1 MGNFRHTCILA
12 STAFAL
18 LLMAA
23 PSAVAQIAGGSDRLS
38 ATFDERY
45 PEEPGAQ
52 PPSPSPAKAPEV
64 KTPQSNLPETK
75 SLPGTRTLPE
85 TLPETKSLT
94 QTKTLPPARA
104 PEIGEERAV
113 PRHMAQNVAQA
124 RAASSKRPRARVV
137 VEPRSF
143 LDAGTEVLPGQR
155 KFLDYAFPPTHTP
168 MDVVQNT
175 GGRVGW
181 HNSPLPGPF
190 FPSQY

>member
-1 MGNFRHTCILA
+1 MAKGGIMRDLRHTCILA

-18 LLMAA
+18 LLTAA

-52 PPSPSPAKAPEV
+52 PPSPSRAKAPEV
-64 KTPQSNLPETK
+64 KTPQSN
-75 SLPGTRTLPE
+75 
-85 TLPETKSLT
+85 LPETKSLT

-104 PEIGEERAV
+104 PEVSEEPAV

>member
-1 MGNFRHTCILA
+1 MSGFGRTCILTSA
-12 STAFAL
+12 AFAL

-23 PSAVAQIAGGSDRLS
+23 PGAIAQIAAGSDKLS
-38 ATFDERY
+38 ATFDDRY
-45 PEEPGAQ
+45 PAEPGAQ
-52 PPSPSPAKAPEV
+52 PPSPSPPRAPEV
-64 KTPQSNLPETK
+64 KTPASNLPETK
-75 SLPGTRTLPE
+75 SLPKTLPE

-94 QTKTLPPARA
+94 QTKTLPPART
-104 PEIGEERAV
+104 PEISEERTA
-113 PRHMAQNVAQA
+113 PRHMSQNVAQA
-124 RAASSKRPRARVV
+124 RAASTKRPRARVV